1 VALALAAR
9 KATDDVELHG
19 AAVHRSPTRTV
30 AIYALLLTLVAW
42 FSGRWPMLTSLVFV
56 VTAVSAALDLDG
68 GIGPVRRLVGRDPG
82 QTLLAWFR
90 REAPTTRAT
99 VLVLLPADL
108 RPARP
113 RLGARS
119 LLPLLVLGGLVAIGL
134 PLRWL
139 LPEAAG
145 PLLGWT
151 GLGCLV
157 AAGVAALLDQAQRRD
172 GGVGAERAVMGLLR
186 RLHERPPQSFDVAV
200 ACVDDGLDH
209 FDGTETL
216 LLNHRR
222 RLDTT
227 STRVV
232 AWQPRPR
239 SLAALTREG
248 RLRRRDA
255 DPLLVSAASSLG
267 LPDARGVSAAAR
279 ARALGWR
286 ALGLIGG
293 VDAVDQVVERLVD
306 LIHRLDS
313 PEMDA

>member
-1 VALALAAR
+1 
-9 KATDDVELHG
+9 
-19 AAVHRSPTRTV
+19 
-30 AIYALLLTLVAW
+30 
-42 FSGRWPMLTSLVFV
+42 
-56 VTAVSAALDLDG
+56 
-68 GIGPVRRLVGRDPG
+68 
-82 QTLLAWFR
+82 
-90 REAPTTRAT
+90 
-99 VLVLLPADL
+99 
-108 RPARP
+108 
-113 RLGARS
+113 
-119 LLPLLVLGGLVAIGL
+119 LLVLGGLVAIGL